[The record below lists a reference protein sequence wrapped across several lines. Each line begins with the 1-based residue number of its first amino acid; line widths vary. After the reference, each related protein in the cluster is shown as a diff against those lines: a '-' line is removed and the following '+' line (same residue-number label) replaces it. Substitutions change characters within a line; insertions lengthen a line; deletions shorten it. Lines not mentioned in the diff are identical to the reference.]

1 MNISKVTKSAVLGLA
16 VLLATGA
23 FASNKANKGSFQLA
37 DAATIGG
44 TQVKAGQYQVKW
56 DGDGSNVQ
64 LTVMRGS
71 TVVATVPA
79 HLIDLAQKPADD
91 SAIVKRNA
99 DGTNTVA
106 EIHFGGKK
114 QALAFGDQMSA
125 GNGSSQ

>member
-1 MNISKVTKSAVLGLA
+1 MNISKISKSLTLGLA

-37 DAATIGG
+37 DTATIGG

-56 DGDGSNVQ
+56 DGDGANVQ
-64 LTVMRGS
+64 LTVMKGS

-99 DGTNTVA
+99 DGTSTVA

-114 QALAFGDQMSA
+114 QGLAFGDQMSA